1 MEDWKARQKAYNH
14 MTTNH
19 RDDLTGI
26 DVLNRPEFIVEDALM
41 HFDKRVDKWIY
52 PAKSFFVAICYAN
65 WIAEDFGEQFYDV
78 LNYNELLPD
87 DPPFLPY
94 ERSKEIYDEI
104 LSKVNFDNTN
114 GMVPDVYEYYQEEFM
129 IGQL

>member
-41 HFDKRVDKWIY
+41 HFDKRVDQVDL
-52 PAKSFFVAICYAN
+52 PSEV
-65 WIAEDFGEQFYDV
+65 V
-78 LNYNELLPD
+78 LRCNLLC
-87 DPPFLPY
+87 
-94 ERSKEIYDEI
+94 
-104 LSKVNFDNTN
+104 
-114 GMVPDVYEYYQEEFM
+114 
-129 IGQL
+129 QLDSRRLW